1 MDIAKCPKCN
11 GCVVRDTFSFSS
23 QWVPG
28 VRCLNCGRIE
38 FDEEKVKQYADQ
50 TKDRGTDRMDELELY
65 RTRRRS
71 PKCYSHHI
79 QH

>member
-1 MDIAKCPKCN
+1 MGITKCDKCS
-11 GCVVRDTFSFSS
+11 GCIVQDTFSLNF
-23 QWVPG
+23 QWIPG
-28 VRCLNCGRIE
+28 TRCLNCGRVK
-38 FDEEKVKQYADQ
+38 FAEEKVEQHADK

-71 PKCYSHHI
+71 PKCYSYHV